1 KHMGNRSIYP
11 ALSKLEAEF
20 PTTVPIRTASG
31 AAVESSANPSPR
43 GLAKLKVHYAPLV
56 AGARQRAARREAPRP
71 GGSIPKGHASA
82 DGAARV
88 PPRLRHSLDGHL
100 AHVETR
106 SPAAASLPSAQ

>member
-1 KHMGNRSIYP
+1 IYP

-31 AAVESSANPSPR
+31 AAVENSANPAPR

-56 AGARQRAARREAPRP
+56 TGAPHRSARRGAPRP
-71 GGSIPKGHASA
+71 GGSLPQGEASA
-82 DGAARV
+82 GAPAQG

-106 SPAAASLPSAQ
+106 SPAAASLPSAR